1 MTPVLRT
8 NPVRVEEPQ
17 KIPEATI
24 IIGIIVIIISG
35 VIVIIISGVIVIII
49 SGVIVIVIIITM
61 GIMVIR
67 IIAVPGSHGCA
78 GTSAGRHRTRRP
90 ARIAVAQDILLF
102 LALEPMCVRI
112 ETYELSFQKKV
123 VP

>member
-24 IIGIIVIIISG
+24 IIGIIVIISSG

-49 SGVIVIVIIITM
+49 M

-102 LALEPMCVRI
+102 LALEPMCVSL

>member
-24 IIGIIVIIISG
+24 I
-35 VIVIIISGVIVIII
+35 
-49 SGVIVIVIIITM
+49 M

-102 LALEPMCVRI
+102 LALEPMCVSL